1 MESIDVPSR
10 PPRMHGF
17 MVVRG
22 LLIALGATLGIVLLT
37 RGLVVIGGI
46 LLVMAALR
54 VVMMVQLRRR
64 RAWRRNRL
72 IQRQWR

>member
-1 MESIDVPSR
+1 MESTEVLNR

-22 LLIALGATLGIVLLT
+22 LLIALGAVLGVVLLT
-37 RGLVVIGGI
+37 QGFVVIGGI

-54 VVMMVQLRRR
+54 VVMMVQFRRR
-64 RAWRRNRL
+64 RAWRRNRM